1 MKDARYW
8 INEVDRFLQ
17 CIEGASIAIGEALKH
32 LRGDKYKKTFHL
44 WKQDPERPEDLTTF
58 DEYCQWKWHLS
69 KTQIDRYIRAYELV
83 EDLKDTEEV
92 PVGTSSPETTEERV
106 LRPLTQLKKEER
118 QKGWELANRF
128 AKTEGKKLTSNHTAR
143 AVIKIQND
151 AEDEAARVKDWCVEM
166 DKANRAK
173 LELVQAENLG
183 IAQGRAQA
191 KVTDCLDRLFQDENE
206 KAKLYLARLLANRL
220 FEIYP
225 QLLDEPIRS
234 FSLKEAG
241 S

>member
-1 MKDARYW
+1 MKDAQYW
-8 INEVDRFLQ
+8 IGEVDRFLQ
-17 CIEGASIAIGEALKH
+17 CIEGASIKIGEALKH
-32 LRGDKYKKTFHL
+32 LRGDKYKKALHL

-58 DEYCQWKWHLS
+58 AEYCNWKWNLS
-69 KTQIDRYIRAYELV
+69 EVHINRYIRAYELI
-83 EDLKDTEEV
+83 EDIEEEDKPRGLSSTEEF
-92 PVGTSSPETTEERV
+92 V
-106 LRPLTQLKKEER
+106 LRPLTKLKKEER
-118 QKGWELANRF
+118 QKGWEMANQF
-128 AKTEGKKLTSNHTAR
+128 AETEGKKLSSRHTAR

-151 AEDEAARVKDWCVEM
+151 AEDEAARLKDWCVEK

-173 LELVQAENLG
+173 LELVQTENLG

-234 FSLKEAG
+234 FSLKPAG
-241 S
+241 TQ